1 MVGIGLAGALGIVTP
16 ATAGFATAIAS
27 LSMALLPLLGLL
39 GRRLGAR
46 MEVRRVIDPELSAI
60 PQGQA
65 GHAIVVGH
73 GRVGRV
79 ISSMLARHNRPHI
92 AVDSDADAVS
102 ADRKNGSRVS
112 YGNAT
117 DPGFLRACGVME
129 AAAVIVTIHT
139 SPQID
144 EIVAAVRELRP
155 DILLVSRARDE
166 AHACHL
172 YAIGVSDAVPETLEA
187 SLQLSEAV
195 LVGLGIPIG
204 FVIASI
210 HEKRD
215 EFRRSL
221 QEAAKAAGISETRAL
236 RARSTRGRKAT

>member
-1 MVGIGLAGALGIVTP
+1 
-16 ATAGFATAIAS
+16 
-27 LSMALLPLLGLL
+27 
-39 GRRLGAR
+39 

-79 ISSMLARHNRPHI
+79 VCGLLARHQRAHI
-92 AVDSDADAVS
+92 AIDSDAEAVT
-102 ADRKNGSRVS
+102 ADRKRGARVY
-112 YGNAT
+112 YGTAT

-139 SPQID
+139 RQQID
-144 EIVAAVRELRP
+144 EIVAAVRELRQ
-155 DILLVSRARDE
+155 DILLVSRALDE
-166 AHACHL
+166 AHASHL

-195 LVGLGIPIG
+195 LVGLGIPTG

-215 EFRRSL
+215 EFRHSL
-221 QEAAKAAGISETRAL
+221 HTAARAAGISETRAL
-236 RARSTRGRKAT
+236 RARSTRGRGAT